1 MLCDFKNGFYL
12 LSRTKE
18 KIILGT
24 RWYNSTFQVHVI
36 CYEFVVSNFFFWFE
50 LSLLPSLLPPPSP
63 SLPSRSL
70 PPSSR
75 FLPPSPASLPPSHF
89 IQARPEEATRVPQP
103 PMPNFSSHSNSP
115 FPLSFPLP
123 LKTTRSPPSQTL
135 CTQAPAATHHAQSLA
150 LSLVPL

>member
-1 MLCDFKNGFYL
+1 MLCDFKNDFYL

-36 CYEFVVSNFFFWFE
+36 CYEFVVSYSFF
-50 LSLLPSLLPPPSP
+50 LVRTLPPSLPPALSSP

-70 PPSSR
+70 PPSR